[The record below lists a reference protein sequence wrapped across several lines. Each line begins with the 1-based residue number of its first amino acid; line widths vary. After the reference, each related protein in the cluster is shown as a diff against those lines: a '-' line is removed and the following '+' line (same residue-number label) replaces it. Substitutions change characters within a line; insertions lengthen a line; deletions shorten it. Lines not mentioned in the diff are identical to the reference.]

1 MKKITYIL
9 LFITLYSFGQKEHK
23 QKIKYIDSD
32 KNEGYF
38 NITKFSYIKVNS
50 LKQDFFIEG
59 EGGKFRELE
68 SDNANAW
75 SLQTINGYFLTPSF
89 SLGLGIG
96 LDGHHNPNYNTLPI
110 FLDIRAYF
118 SEEGNSVYSYLDIG
132 PTIRLGK
139 DNSQFRKGVLFNLGI
154 GYKFNFFNNTFLV
167 SDIFYSHKTVSMTSE
182 GIGKSD
188 NTIKS
193 NGVGLSLGVIF

>member
-59 EGGKFRELE
+59 EGGKFREL
-68 SDNANAW
+68 
-75 SLQTINGYFLTPSF
+75 
-89 SLGLGIG
+89 
-96 LDGHHNPNYNTLPI
+96 
-110 FLDIRAYF
+110 
-118 SEEGNSVYSYLDIG
+118 EEGNSVYSYLDIG